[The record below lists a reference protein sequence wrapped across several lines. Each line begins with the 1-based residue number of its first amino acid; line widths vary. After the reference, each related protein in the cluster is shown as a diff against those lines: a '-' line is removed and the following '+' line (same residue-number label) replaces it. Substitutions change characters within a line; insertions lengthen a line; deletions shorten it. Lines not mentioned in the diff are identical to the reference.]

1 MSTTVLRSKEAC
13 MEKKERSQAWKDAHK
28 AAMGRPE
35 VSAKKSALAKRP
47 RSQAWKDS
55 ISRSRKGK
63 ALSQEYKDKLKAS
76 WDKLTPEEKAKR
88 AEKWQQAG
96 TQSLTGRPNKGH
108 QEWFASL
115 SEEERDA
122 FLRPWIEAGQKG
134 RGSYEPSRPEA
145 MVAADL
151 QAKGLYVIPQWY
163 IGKYRVDFWLPD
175 QNAVVEVY
183 GCFWHQCEKC
193 GHTKGYDGKSME
205 EIQKADEKRVAYI
218 KSKGYAVAI
227 IWEHDI
233 CQFQYLWV

>member
-1 MSTTVLRSKEAC
+1 

-35 VSAKKSALAKRP
+35 VLAKKSALAKRP

-151 QAKGLYVIPQWY
+151 QAKGVRSVDTLKDMTVNQWR
-163 IGKYRVDFWLPD
+163 KYKKQMRSELLISSR
-175 QNAVVEVY
+175 
-183 GCFWHQCEKC
+183 
-193 GHTKGYDGKSME
+193 KGM
-205 EIQKADEKRVAYI
+205 Q
-218 KSKGYAVAI
+218 
-227 IWEHDI
+227 W
-233 CQFQYLWV
+233 Q